1 MHLRASLEQS
11 GGAKQ
16 PSFFSHV
23 LALPLLPAV
32 QAPSAG
38 HAGGGS
44 LLEQSCAFEGSF
56 KISKVGRT
64 QLFPVGV
71 SVMVR
76 DPRARKRHL

>member
-1 MHLRASLEQS
+1 M
-11 GGAKQ
+11 
-16 PSFFSHV
+16 
-23 LALPLLPAV
+23 
-32 QAPSAG
+32 
-38 HAGGGS
+38 
-44 LLEQSCAFEGSF
+44 EQSCAFEGSF